1 MSSETPSKH
10 SIEKASQ
17 PISQQMSTPWL
28 MLFGGWLIATIAT
41 LSSLFFSEII
51 KLPVC
56 SLCWYQRIAIYPLV
70 LIMPLAL
77 FPLDLKMTR
86 YAGILTA
93 FGWVMALFH
102 VLLVAGVIP
111 KSAQPC
117 VKDIPCSETHL
128 NLFGF
133 LNMPMMS
140 LLTFS
145 VIGVLLFLARNRDH
159 HE

>member
-1 MSSETPSKH
+1 MSDVSSSNHISK
-10 SIEKASQ
+10 Q
-17 PISQQMSTPWL
+17 
-28 MLFGGWLIATIAT
+28 WLILFIVWVTATIAT
-41 LSSLFFSEII
+41 LTSLFFSEIV

-77 FPLDLKMTR
+77 FPLDQKMIR
-86 YAGILTA
+86 YAGILTV
-93 FGWVMALFH
+93 FGGLVALFH
-102 VLLVAGVIP
+102 VLLIAGVIP
-111 KSAQPC
+111 KAAQPC

-140 LLTFS
+140 LLTFTF
-145 VIGVLLFLARNRDH
+145 IGILLFLARNQDN